1 MLLYWTAM
9 SPRPPSPEFRS
20 SLPGSLVYSHHS
32 QLLKSSFWMEHG
44 NPPMPLETAAS
55 PSAYS
60 SQCKRLS
67 KNNSSANT
75 QTKLCFAVIP
85 NFSTAAFISLVMFSV
100 SFSQACWIW
109 APQPGQP
116 ETFHSGISPGLKQLT
131 PQIAQFSCCIVF
143 NAYRVITGC

>member
-1 MLLYWTAM
+1 M
-9 SPRPPSPEFRS
+9 SPRPPSSEFRS

-60 SQCKRLS
+60 SQRKRLS
-67 KNNSSANT
+67 ENNSSANT

-85 NFSTAAFISLVMFSV
+85 NFSTAAFILPVMFSV
-100 SFSQACWIW
+100 PFSQACWIW

-116 ETFHSGISPGLKQLT
+116 ETFHSGIIPRLKQLT
-131 PQIAQFSCCIVF
+131 PRITQFSCFVIF
-143 NAYRVITGC
+143 NAYEVITEC